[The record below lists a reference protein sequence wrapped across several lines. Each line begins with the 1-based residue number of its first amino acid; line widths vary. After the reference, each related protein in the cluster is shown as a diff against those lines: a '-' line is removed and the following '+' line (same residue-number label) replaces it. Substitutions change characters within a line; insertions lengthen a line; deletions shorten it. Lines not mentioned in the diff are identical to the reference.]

1 MIRLFFFSMML
12 ASAGGAQTLCPLADA
27 AGGTCV
33 EQDGIALS
41 ARILSAKEIAAAFS
55 SELGRGFL
63 VAHVVLRVDSQKV
76 LDAALADFTLTGRQ
90 FSTKPWDAA
99 RVARHLTEN
108 APAVREVT
116 VSPQTTIS
124 YESGPRYYDPYE
136 GRVRGGGLR
145 TSAGVGVG
153 IGETQ
158 TGAHPVD
165 HRVRELELQDRAL
178 AEGIVNKR
186 VEGYLYFPVKTK
198 QKATPLDLVYR
209 PLGSPAEL
217 RFTFSLKQL
226 QAGQP

>member
-12 ASAGGAQTLCPLADA
+12 ASAGGAQTFCPPANA
-27 AGGTCV
+27 MGATCV

-41 ARILSAKEIAAAFS
+41 ARILTARQTAAAFS
-55 SELGRGFL
+55 SELERGFL
-63 VAHVVLRVDSQKV
+63 VAHVVLRVDPGQV
-76 LDAALADFTLTGRQ
+76 IDAALADFTLTGRQ

-165 HRVRELELQDRAL
+165 DRVRELELRDKAL
-178 AEGIVNKR
+178 AEGIVNQH
-186 VEGYLYFPVKTK
+186 VEGYLYFPVKAK

-209 PLGSPAEL
+209 PLGSSAEL
-217 RFTFSLKQL
+217 RLTFALKQL